1 MIRETGLLPP
11 MLLSLLPN
19 AWLLMP
25 PWTRLLVTPPTL
37 SMVIFKQLFFFFFD
51 RWIKFFFFPENF
63 DFTHQDQCIFWR
75 SYYILLLS
83 KPVFLALA
91 FTWIIIL
98 VIVVRKSIVDCCFA
112 AHFGLYVITY
122 KVLCSKF
129 SLTKH
134 TIHLLWFLLL
144 VYDIFL

>member
-1 MIRETGLLPP
+1 MNKKI
-11 MLLSLLPN
+11 
-19 AWLLMP
+19 
-25 PWTRLLVTPPTL
+25 
-37 SMVIFKQLFFFFFD
+37 
-51 RWIKFFFFPENF
+51 FFFPEKF

-112 AHFGLYVITY
+112 AYFGLYVITY

-134 TIHLLWFLLL
+134 TIHLL
-144 VYDIFL
+144 